1 MREENLLAA
10 NSTPLLD
17 ETIEFPPADGPYR
30 ETYKTTLSVGK
41 GAFGFVKLAQRRSD
55 CKEVCIVYA
64 HSNILKL
71 SRALLTHL
79 QY

>member
-30 ETYKTTLSVGK
+30 EIYKTTLSVGK

-55 CKEVCIVYA
+55 CKEVCIVY
-64 HSNILKL
+64 SVCTLKL